1 MRKKVVQILQNKKL
15 LGLEDLPLDEEISE
29 EDSNRFF
36 DVVSTDLTP
45 EQEKQITDV
54 ETVYPRQ
61 RFVLAVHWHPEFVP
75 MELIRKRIETTFP
88 NKTSDLIIPTQHNM
102 LTEYDEY
109 AGVEVDC
116 YSQGFQRKV

>member
-45 EQEKQITDV
+45 EQEK
-54 ETVYPRQ
+54 
-61 RFVLAVHWHPEFVP
+61 
-75 MELIRKRIETTFP
+75 
-88 NKTSDLIIPTQHNM
+88 
-102 LTEYDEY
+102 
-109 AGVEVDC
+109 
-116 YSQGFQRKV
+116 